1 MGKYINMRTSKYTHT
16 HIALWRN
23 HWTTYIADTH
33 THTHTPLGT
42 DKYIQ
47 TGKRT
52 NMRLGKHINTHIHTI
67 EHINTHTIG
76 PQTLTHTHT
85 VGTQTE
91 VSRPSVRQNVS
102 RENLFFLNVYN
113 FVTRGPT

>member
-1 MGKYINMRTSKYTHT
+1 MSHS
-16 HIALWRN
+16 
-23 HWTTYIADTH
+23 D

-76 PQTLTHTHT
+76 PHTQADTDTHTYRWDTDGSKQTHTHRCQWAQIQYVET
-85 VGTQTE
+85 
-91 VSRPSVRQNVS
+91 SRPASMDSLQAIQPDMS
-102 RENLFFLNVYN
+102 
-113 FVTRGPT
+113 PI